1 MFRASILLLFTLVLS
16 ACFEKK
22 HEFSEGDFTGATK
35 FFCQREELLGSP
47 LMANTFVL
55 YYNKEKGIGNVGV
68 YVYMGEYAKDGIG
81 EAHPYETKN
90 ALVTDDSIIFFLE
103 KLESEDD
110 LYVSIN
116 RETLRISM
124 DHETMNC
131 EIVSDDVLAEKKL
144 QLVRNHEAYK
154 TEKEKLNKI

>member
-1 MFRASILLLFTLVLS
+1 MFRASILLVFTFMLS

-35 FFCQREELLGSP
+35 FFCQRENLLGSP

-68 YVYMGEYAKDGIG
+68 YVYMGEYAKNGIG

-90 ALVTDDSIIFFLE
+90 ALVTDDSIILILE
-103 KLESEDD
+103 KLESEGN

-124 DHETMNC
+124 DHETMSC
-131 EIVSDDVLAEKKL
+131 EIISDDVLAERKL
-144 QLVRNHEAYK
+144 QLVRDHETYK
-154 TEKEKLNKI
+154 AEKEKLNKI